1 VGTQHNKPLKKN
13 KKKAKT
19 LEVYDITQ
27 NNKTPQG
34 HVFNV
39 NDHVNKTGKNP
50 LITTKN
56 KPRFID
62 MSNVYFKHT
71 EGIITTSPGKH
82 YDKQKNKTEF
92 PSTEIALIPIWCR
105 RFGLDVQIKGFL
117 INVN

>member
-1 VGTQHNKPLKKN
+1 M
-13 KKKAKT
+13 
-19 LEVYDITQ
+19 
-27 NNKTPQG
+27 
-34 HVFNV
+34 F
-39 NDHVNKTGKNP
+39 NKTGKNP

-82 YDKQKNKTEF
+82 YDKQKNKKEF